1 MYKFSGFTDLACEAL
16 QSALAEAEKLGYSCV
31 GTEHLLYGLAAVSDS
46 VSAFILNKN
55 SITAGKIET
64 KLISVVGRN
73 LPQKLSPNDF
83 TPRVRKIMDQAI
95 QSANEMNMEL
105 AGTEHLLIEF
115 LQEKESYGM
124 LILQEIGGVYREI
137 YAQCLSYDCDVY
149 KQIKKTKKVS
159 SKQNIFQKYGKDLTW
174 LAREGKIDPLVGR
187 ELEIERIIQILT
199 RRKKNN
205 PCLIGEP
212 GVGKTAV
219 VEGLALKIIN
229 RDVPDSLKNKK
240 VISLDFSAMLS
251 GAKYRGDFEERIK
264 SVLDE
269 VEASKNVIL
278 FLDEIQN
285 IVGAGAADGAIDAAN
300 ILKPKMARGD
310 IQLIGAT
317 TPEEYSREIEKDS
330 ALERRLQPILVNEP
344 DEEETQNILFGLKE
358 KYEAFHKLKISDTA
372 IKSAIKLS
380 KRYIN
385 DRFLP
390 DKAIDLIDEAASRKR
405 FHNEIKRKTF
415 VLAQMKSQIPAKV
428 FDQKVAT
435 GVLEHGPEQTI
446 VTDDDVADVVSCW
459 TGVPVSQIT
468 KSERQR
474 LMFLESE
481 IKSRIFGQEKA
492 IATLA
497 RAIKRNRTG
506 ISCEN
511 RPIGNFMFVGPTGV
525 GKTALCR
532 ELSVAMFGNEK
543 NLIKLDMSE
552 YMEPHSVSK
561 LIGAP
566 PGYVGF
572 ETSGRLTDQIRR
584 KPYAVVLFDEIEKAH
599 KDVYNMLLQIMD
611 DGILTDSHG
620 RKINFKNCI
629 IILTSNLASEILE
642 KEKNIGFAPENQEQN
657 FSMKLMKNELKKTFT
672 PEFLGR
678 LDEII
683 VFDKLSYQTLKLITL
698 KHLNQL
704 KTRMK
709 NLGYKLV
716 FDESVVKYI
725 LNCDIDKQKGA
736 RGIKNVITRE
746 VEDLI
751 SDKILKGNARK
762 GDRIVINAA
771 NEEIEILSL
780 APVRQI
786 KI

>member
-16 QSALAEAEKLGYSCV
+16 QLALLEAEKLGYSCV

-55 SITAGKIET
+55 SITASKIES
-64 KLISVVGRN
+64 KLISIVGRN
-73 LPQKLSPNDF
+73 MPEKLTPNDF

-95 QSANEMNMEL
+95 ASANEMNMEL

-124 LILQEIGGVYREI
+124 LILQEIGGLYKEI
-137 YAQCLSYDCDVY
+137 YAQCLSYDLDVY
-149 KQIKKTKKVS
+149 KQIKKTKKANNKS
-159 SKQNIFQKYGKDLTW
+159 SILEKYGKDLTK

-187 ELEIERIIQILT
+187 KVEIERIIQILT

-219 VEGLALKIIN
+219 VEGLALKIA
-229 RDVPDSLKNKK
+229 DGEVPDSLKNKR

-264 SVLDE
+264 SILDE
-269 VEASKNVIL
+269 VESRQDVIL

-317 TPEEYSREIEKDS
+317 TLAEYSREIEKDS

-344 DEEETQNILFGLKE
+344 DEEETENILFGLKE
-358 KYEAFHKLKISDTA
+358 KYEKFHKLKISDKA
-372 IKSAIKLS
+372 IKSAVKLS

-390 DKAIDLIDEAASRKR
+390 DKAIDLIDEAASKKR
-405 FHNEIKRKTF
+405 FHNENKRKNY
-415 VLAQMKSQIPAKV
+415 VLAQTKSKTSSKISRRK
-428 FDQKVAT
+428 T
-435 GVLEHGPEQTI
+435 TIGVLDFEIEDTI
-446 VTDDDVADVVSCW
+446 VTDDDVADGVSCW
-459 TGVPVSQIT
+459 SSVPVAQIT
-468 KSERQR
+468 KTERER
-474 LMFLESE
+474 LIFLESE
-481 IKSRIFGQEKA
+481 IKNCIFGQEKA
-492 IATLA
+492 IKTLT

-532 ELSVAMFGNEK
+532 ELSIAMFGNEK

-572 ETSGRLTDQIRR
+572 DMGGRLTDQIRR
-584 KPYAVVLFDEIEKAH
+584 KPYSVVLFDEIEKAH

-642 KEKNIGFAPENQEQN
+642 KDKNIGFALENHNQ
-657 FSMKLMKNELKKTFT
+657 KYPIKVIKNELKKVFT

-698 KHLNQL
+698 KHLKQL
-704 KTRMK
+704 AKRMK
-709 NLGYKLV
+709 NLGYILIY
-716 FDESVVKYI
+716 DESVVVHI
-725 LNCDIDKQKGA
+725 LNCDIDKNKGA
-736 RGIKNVITRE
+736 RGIKNVITRK

-751 SDKILKGNARK
+751 SDKILKGDVRRGDKIVLNATNDELK
-762 GDRIVINAA
+762 
-771 NEEIEILSL
+771 ILSL
-780 APVRQI
+780 APVV
-786 KI
+786 